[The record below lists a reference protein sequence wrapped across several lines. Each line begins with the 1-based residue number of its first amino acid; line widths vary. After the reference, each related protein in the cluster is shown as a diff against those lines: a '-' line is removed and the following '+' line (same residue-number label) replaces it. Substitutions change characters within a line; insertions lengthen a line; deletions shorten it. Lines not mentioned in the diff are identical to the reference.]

1 MHGRSFS
8 GTRDLKSN
16 RFRGH
21 DANRVYGT
29 WDWVPGTNAS
39 VIGWRYINLNP
50 LARAFTTHHGMPGMA
65 KNPIN
70 TLALKVVR
78 AMCMGLDNKGTGNL
92 AVAPHCLWTVL
103 SMLASSL
110 RNGTRAKDEMIKGLS
125 YETQEGETGAIRW
138 NEELLT
144 TLRMDGVVHLDFSVW
159 AAAASEEYENAML
172 CKYNALFCGKADM
185 RTINEYVSGKTAG
198 MISQILVEEPNQD
211 PVFLGT
217 TYMKP
222 KWDKQFDPAKTCED
236 KFFDTDN
243 SHIACM
249 MMKAKMDVEV
259 E

>member
-1 MHGRSFS
+1 
-8 GTRDLKSN
+8 
-16 RFRGH
+16 
-21 DANRVYGT
+21 
-29 WDWVPGTNAS
+29 
-39 VIGWRYINLNP
+39 
-50 LARAFTTHHGMPGMA
+50 MPGMA

-78 AMCMGLDNKGTGNL
+78 AMCMGPDNTGTGNL

-110 RNGTRAKDEMIKGLS
+110 RNGTRAKDEMIEALS
-125 YETQEGETGAIRW
+125 YETQGGETGAIRW
-138 NEELLT
+138 NGDLMHS
-144 TLRMDGVVHLDFSVW
+144 LRIDGVVHLDLSVW
-159 AAAASEEYENAML
+159 AAAASEEYENAIL
-172 CKYNALFCGKADM
+172 CNYNALFCGKADM
-185 RTINEYVSGKTAG
+185 RTINEFVSHKTAG

-222 KWDKQFDPAKTCED
+222 KWLKQFDPAKTCVD
-236 KFFDTDN
+236 KFFDTDK
-243 SHIACM
+243 SHTACM